1 MIPILLANS
10 KKMANLSIYN
20 ILTVNDRSIITAG
33 LFDLLILVFMLFQ
46 NIITIETKIFKQ
58 NLFLLFEKHMH
69 LTFSSGLYD
78 AMEGKIKNNV

>member
-1 MIPILLANS
+1 
-10 KKMANLSIYN
+10 MASLSINN

-46 NIITIETKIFKQ
+46 NIITSETKIFKQ
-58 NLFLLFEKHMH
+58 NLFLLFEKHMY

-78 AMEGKIKNNV
+78 AMAGKIKNNV